1 MTTVLC
7 RRCRRPMT
15 EVPSSWICEPCGGR
29 VCEPERLDEFE
40 TAAWRDSRRE
50 RNRRWKAALRKIE
63 TADWDAIQ
71 KSLGV
76 KMPPLRSPGA

>member
-7 RRCRRPMT
+7 HRCRRPMT
-15 EVPSSWICEPCGGR
+15 EVPSGWICEPCGGR
-29 VCEPERLDEFE
+29 VCEPERLGEVE
-40 TAAWRDSRRE
+40 TAAWRARALRE
-50 RNRRWKAALRKIE
+50 RNRRLKAALRKIE

-76 KMPPLRSPGA
+76 KTCEGK